1 MAFAQFVFIAED
13 EKKVEPDWLCAAFGH
28 PAMSLARLA
37 FLTDLSRVLGGSTE
51 NALYSC
57 IFGLS
62 GECKYCVDKEAIGC
76 SKRVDAFG

>member
-1 MAFAQFVFIAED
+1 MAFAQFVFISKD
-13 EKKVEPDWLCAAFGH
+13 EKKVEPDWCCVWASGDVL
-28 PAMSLARLA
+28 LARLA

-62 GECKYCVDKEAIGC
+62 GECNYCVAKEAIGC